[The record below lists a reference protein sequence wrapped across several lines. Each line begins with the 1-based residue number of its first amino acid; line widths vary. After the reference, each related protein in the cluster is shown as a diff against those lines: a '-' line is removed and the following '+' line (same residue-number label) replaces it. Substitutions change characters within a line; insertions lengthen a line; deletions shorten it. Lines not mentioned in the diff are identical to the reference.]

1 MKVEERIEEYL
12 CGDFSYQNISDFY
25 CRNGNA
31 PQWSRWDTPMR
42 RSGRG
47 SRNQASRAL
56 RTCNGHGACC
66 MCVAV
71 WDHEV
76 AVKGLKE
83 SFSVSNWD
91 PGERAT
97 EERYA
102 RRSTG

>member
-1 MKVEERIEEYL
+1 MKNTCAEIPTTKTYL
-12 CGDFSYQNISDFY
+12 ISTAKMAMY
-25 CRNGNA
+25 HSG
-31 PQWSRWDTPMR
+31 WSRWDTPVR

-47 SRNQASRAL
+47 SRNQAGRAL

-66 MCVAV
+66 VCVAV

-76 AVKGLKE
+76 AVEGLKE
-83 SFSVSNWD
+83 SFSVSSWD